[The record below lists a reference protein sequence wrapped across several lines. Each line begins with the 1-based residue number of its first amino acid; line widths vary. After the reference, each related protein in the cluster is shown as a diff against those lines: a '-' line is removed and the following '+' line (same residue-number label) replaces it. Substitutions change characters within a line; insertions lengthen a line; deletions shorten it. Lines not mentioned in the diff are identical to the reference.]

1 MQEAL
6 EMTKEE
12 MDFAAHQLIQAEVT
26 QTSSPP
32 LQQSVQYPKPPPR
45 QNRSGRL

>member
-12 MDFAAHQLIQAEVT
+12 MDLAAHQLIQAEAN
-26 QTSSPP
+26 QT
-32 LQQSVQYPKPPPR
+32 VQYPKPPPR